1 MIQEHAPA
9 KINLGLAV
17 TGRLENG
24 YHTLDTLFCTLKV
37 GDTLSLQPT
46 PKGIE
51 LEVVGLELSANQDN
65 LVYRAAAAYLE
76 LAQVQGGVRLKL
88 EKRLPIAAG
97 LGGGS
102 SDAAACLRGL
112 QRLYP
117 KAVDLHPLATKLGA
131 DVPFLLRGGAA
142 RASGIGEVL
151 QPLEL
156 PEIHVVLVNP
166 AVGITA
172 KEAYLG
178 LNGRFGAPLEA
189 EAIVQALGEQRSPPY
204 RNDLELP
211 VLAAYPIVQEVKNAL
226 VAAGLFGVLMSGSG
240 STCFGLARDA
250 AQAQAVARALQAA
263 HPNWWVCAT
272 KSQAHTKL
280 IDGE

>member
-1 MIQEHAPA
+1 MIEEFAPA

-24 YHTLDTLFCTLKV
+24 YHTLDTLFCTLEV
-37 GDTLSLQPT
+37 GDRLRLEASVA
-46 PKGIE
+46 GIE
-51 LEVVGLELSANQDN
+51 LEVQGLALPNNQDN
-65 LVYRAAAAYLE
+65 LVYRAAAAYLAA
-76 LAQVQGGVRLKL
+76 AQVSGGVRIRL
-88 EKRLPIAAG
+88 EKHLPIAAG

-117 KAVDLHPLATKLGA
+117 STLDLHPLATSLGA

-156 PEIHVVLVNP
+156 PQVHVVLVNP

-178 LNGRFGAPLEA
+178 LNGRFGAPLIVPE
-189 EAIVQALGEQRSPPY
+189 IVQALGEQRSPPY

-211 VLAAYPIVQEVKNAL
+211 VLEAYPIVQQVKDAL
-226 VAAGLFGVLMSGSG
+226 AQAGLFGVLMSGSG
-240 STCFGLARDA
+240 STCFGLAQSA
-250 AQAQAVARALQAA
+250 AQAQAVARELRQL

-272 KSQAHTKL
+272 KN
-280 IDGE
+280 